1 MKLDILAIAAHP
13 DDIELGCAGTLI
25 KHLKKG
31 QKVGILDLTQG
42 ELGTNGTIES
52 RYQEA
57 SAATKIMGVHIRE
70 NAQLRDGF
78 FENNEE
84 NKLKIIQFIRK
95 YQPNIVIA
103 NALDD
108 RHPDHGRGA
117 LLIKDAC
124 FLAGLSKIKTYNDQ
138 GEEQIAWR
146 PKRIFHMIQD
156 RFSEPDFIVDISQE
170 IDQKLAAIEAYTSQ
184 FYSKNAQNEL
194 TYISN
199 PDFWEQL
206 KSRSRMLGKRIGVS
220 HGEGFHCE
228 NTLGLDDLDA
238 LKLPNL
244 A

>member
-1 MKLDILAIAAHP
+1 
-13 DDIELGCAGTLI
+13 
-25 KHLKKG
+25 
-31 QKVGILDLTQG
+31 
-42 ELGTNGTIES
+42 
-52 RYQEA
+52 
-57 SAATKIMGVHIRE
+57 MGVHIRE

-84 NKLKIIQFIRK
+84 TKLKIIQYIRQ
-95 YQPNIVIA
+95 YQPNIIIA
-103 NALDD
+103 NALED

-124 FLAGLSKIKTYNDQ
+124 FLAGLSKIKTYDIH
-138 GEEQIAWR
+138 GAEQQAWR
-146 PKRIFHMIQD
+146 PKRIYHMIQD
-156 RFSEPDFIVDISQE
+156 RFSEPDFVIDISQE
-170 IDQKLAAIEAYTSQ
+170 IDQKLASIEAYTSQ
-184 FYSKNAQNEL
+184 FYSKNGQNEL

-199 PDFWEQL
+199 PEFWEQI

-228 NTLGLDDLDA
+228 NTIGLEDLDA

>member
-13 DDIELGCAGTLI
+13 DDVELGCSGTLI

-42 ELGTNGTIES
+42 ELGTNGTVES

-57 SAATKIMGVHIRE
+57 ATASQIMGVHIRE
-70 NAQLRDGF
+70 NAQLQDGF

-84 NKLKIIQFIRK
+84 NKLKIIQYIRQ
-95 YQPNIVIA
+95 YQPNIIIA
-103 NALDD
+103 NALED

-124 FLAGLSKIKTYNDQ
+124 FLAGLSKIKTHDIH
-138 GEEQIAWR
+138 GAEQQAWR
-146 PKRIFHMIQD
+146 PKRIYHMIQD
-156 RFSEPDFIVDISQE
+156 RFSEPDFVIDISQE
-170 IDQKLAAIEAYTSQ
+170 IDQKLASIEAYTSQ
-184 FYSKNAQNEL
+184 FYSKNTQNEL

-199 PDFWEQL
+199 PDFWEQI

-228 NTLGLDDLDA
+228 NTIGLEDLDA

>member
-13 DDIELGCAGTLI
+13 DDVELGCSGTLI
-25 KHLKKG
+25 KHVKKG

-42 ELGTNGTIES
+42 ELGTNGSIES

-57 SAATKIMGVHIRE
+57 AKASQIMGVHIRE

-84 NKLKIIQFIRK
+84 NKLKIIQYIRQ
-95 YQPNIVIA
+95 YQPNIIIA

-124 FLAGLSKIKTYNDQ
+124 FLAGLSKIKTYDIH
-138 GEEQIAWR
+138 GEEQQAWR
-146 PKRIFHMIQD
+146 PKRIYHMIQD
-156 RFSEPDFIVDISQE
+156 RFSEPDFVIDISQE
-170 IDQKLAAIEAYTSQ
+170 IDQKLASIEAYTSQ
-184 FYSKNAQNEL
+184 FYSKNTQNDL

-199 PDFWEQL
+199 PEFWEQI
-206 KSRSRMLGKRIGVS
+206 KSRSKMLGKRIGVS

-228 NTLGLDDLDA
+228 NTIGLEDLDA